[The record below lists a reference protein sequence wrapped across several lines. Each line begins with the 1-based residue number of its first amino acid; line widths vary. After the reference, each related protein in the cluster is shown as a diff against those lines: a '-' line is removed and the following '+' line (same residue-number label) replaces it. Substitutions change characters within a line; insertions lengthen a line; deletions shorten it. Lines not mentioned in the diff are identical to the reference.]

1 MYVVGSD
8 DYGLGR
14 VLDNGESQLTK
25 GDLKIY
31 NHVFEI
37 GLERG
42 IWAEQKKNG
51 GSCKEIL
58 YLWVVWSWAG

>member
-1 MYVVGSD
+1 MCSSLSYCEKETNPIQIDFLYVVGSD

-25 GDLKIY
+25 RDLKIY

-37 GLERG
+37 GLEKG
-42 IWAEQKKNG
+42 I
-51 GSCKEIL
+51 
-58 YLWVVWSWAG
+58 